1 MILWQSGCEAE
12 GKERRAAERQ
22 ADEEA
27 KNVFTFKNVSEGSF
41 KKEKDMIE
49 EVIELKVEAH
59 DKCINGDEIEAIQD
73 IFFRVLDSKN
83 VARHLI
89 FLEANKEKAVKEN
102 NTFYNLH
109 AKQHIL
115 LFIIWRRV

>member
-49 EVIELKVEAH
+49 EVRA
-59 DKCINGDEIEAIQD
+59 
-73 IFFRVLDSKN
+73 LDNKN
-83 VARHLI
+83 VEKTDPARHLI
-89 FLEANKEKAVKEN
+89 FLEANKEVKVQDKYKIAVKEN
-102 NTFYNLH
+102 KLAPEMSWLIGMN
-109 AKQHIL
+109 I
-115 LFIIWRRV
+115 